1 MSKTQFN
8 LKPEISDLS
17 NAKQPAPNSKLKLAK
32 RGSRLLILFG
42 GTFDPV
48 HNGHLLLAQKLYSSF
63 EQIVTFLPVGIPP
76 YKPIPQTTNEQ
87 RLDMLKLALDND
99 YRYVIDLRELYSFN
113 YNYTYQTLR
122 QIRQELGEYAAIFF
136 LIGSDS
142 LVTLDTW
149 ENWQELL
156 TLTNFVVAMRPDYNL
171 DQMSP
176 ILAKEFNKRK
186 RAKLESFTCS
196 GSFYLLDFAPLNI
209 SSTQIRNLV
218 SDGQSV
224 NHLVNKC
231 VAKYILKH
239 NLYRK

>member
-1 MSKTQFN
+1 MQSD
-8 LKPEISDLS
+8 LKPETSDLS
-17 NAKQPAPNSKLKLAK
+17 NANQPASSSKLKLAK
-32 RGSRLLILFG
+32 RGNRLLILFG

-63 EQIVTFLPVGIPP
+63 EQIVTFLPIGIPP

-87 RLDMLKLALDND
+87 RLDMLKLALNND

-122 QIRQELGEYAAIFF
+122 QIRQEVGDDAAIFF

-142 LVTLDTW
+142 LVTLDKW

-156 TLTNFVVAMRPDYNL
+156 TLTNFVVAMRPDYNI

-176 ILAKEFNKRK
+176 ILAREFNKRK

-218 SDGQSV
+218 RDGQSV

-231 VAKYILKH
+231 VAKYIIKN